1 MNRQHIVTFLEG
13 LGAASKRR
21 VLILIAAVLII
32 ATGCDQAPTA
42 LPALPTETSGAEA
55 TATAPKAEPTMTE
68 PPSTHTSTPEPTPT
82 TAPSTP
88 TPVAED
94 EGTPIEGWV
103 GTVRDLPA
111 GNQFGQV
118 FIREDGEDYDIGA
131 TNDAAWDVIMEA
143 KESGAQLKIWGTL
156 YTGVPA
162 SEARHIDVERV
173 SVVATPPDEGTAVEG
188 WTGTLVKLPPG
199 NQFGQ
204 FFIRENGEQYT
215 ISATQDEVRT
225 QIADAAWTG
234 AQLKVWGTLYTGVPA
249 TEARHL
255 EIEQVEVGSPAS
267 EAPRYLSP
275 FAEVR
280 ASSELHSDRYGSY
293 FPYAAI
299 DGQLETAWVEGVE
312 GPGLGE
318 WIELRFP
325 EAVEVHAIHVD
336 VGFDESAELF
346 TKNNRVR
353 EATLRFSDG
362 QSATVTFEDVRGMQ
376 PVSVVDLFDGPVAT
390 TSVELVIEAVT
401 PGSAY
406 DDTCIAEIEVY
417 GLTQ

>member
-1 MNRQHIVTFLEG
+1 M
-13 LGAASKRR
+13 
-21 VLILIAAVLII
+21 
-32 ATGCDQAPTA
+32 
-42 LPALPTETSGAEA
+42 LPTETSAVEPAA
-55 TATAPKAEPTMTE
+55 TEPAAEPTEPEPTAPAPTATTAPAAE
-68 PPSTHTSTPEPTPT
+68 PTTTAPPSTYTSTPDPTPT

-88 TPVAED
+88 TPAAEE
-94 EGTPIEGWV
+94 EGTPVEGWV

-118 FIREDGEDYDIGA
+118 FVREDSEAYDIGA
-131 TNDAAWDVIMEA
+131 TNDAAWDAMMEA
-143 KESGAQLKIWGTL
+143 KETGAQLKIWGTL

-199 NQFGQ
+199 NQFGL
-204 FFIRENGEQYT
+204 FFIRENGESYT

-225 QIADAAWTG
+225 QIADAAWDGT
-234 AQLKVWGTLYTGVPA
+234 QLKVWGTLYTGVPA
-249 TEARHL
+249 AEAGHL
-255 EIEQVEVGSPAS
+255 EIDQVEVGSPAS
-267 EAPRYLSP
+267 DVPRYLSP

-280 ASSELHSDRYGSY
+280 ASSELHSDRHGSY

-318 WIELRFP
+318 WIALRFP

-362 QSATVTFEDVRGMQ
+362 QAATVTFEDVRGMQ
-376 PVSVVDLFDGPVAT
+376 PVSVVDLFGGPVAT

-417 GLTQ
+417 GVTQ